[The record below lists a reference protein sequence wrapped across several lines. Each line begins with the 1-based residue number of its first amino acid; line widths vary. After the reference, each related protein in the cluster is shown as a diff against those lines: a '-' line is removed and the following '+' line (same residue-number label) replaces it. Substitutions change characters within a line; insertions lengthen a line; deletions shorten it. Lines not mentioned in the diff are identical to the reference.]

1 MRHTISGYLWGV
13 KNKARG
19 RYMSGIKYCLKGKE
33 IRATCVPF
41 PEYVEVIENPPPC
54 CCFTKQNRLVCMFL
68 GL

>member
-33 IRATCVPF
+33 IRATCVLF
-41 PEYVEVIENPPPC
+41 PEYVEVIENPPPSAVASQSKIDWC
-54 CCFTKQNRLVCMFL
+54 VCF
-68 GL
+68 